1 MDRKSKSL
9 KIKAARTRKYHSST
23 GDNEMVDRVYK
34 TDLPR
39 LKNALVEMRGKFSN
53 LDIKTDWT
61 NLRIEPLLKH
71 IESLEHVMNSPEFS
85 QELLR
90 LRIGVGMFHSDLVY
104 LRENVRGLERV
115 LQFEK
120 NRYG

>member
-1 MDRKSKSL
+1 
-9 KIKAARTRKYHSST
+9 
-23 GDNEMVDRVYK
+23 MVDRVYK

-39 LKNALVEMRGKFSN
+39 LKNTLVEMRGKFSN
-53 LDIKTDWT
+53 LDTKTDWT

-71 IESLEHVMNSPEFS
+71 IESLEQVMNSPEFS
-85 QELLR
+85 QELLH

-104 LRENVRGLERV
+104 LRENVRELERV

-120 NRYG
+120 NRCG